1 MVQKTDFPFRF
12 IIFQH
17 KQTPFSRKWLDQTK
31 NVFFIQPP
39 SEARWF
45 TFWDRRSAEA
55 HTGHISSRVFLGQ
68 VALYVG
74 IFGRNS
80 EGREFWP
87 SRTE

>member
-31 NVFFIQPP
+31 NGFFIQPP

-55 HTGHISSRVFLGQ
+55 PIGRVRSRVLNSK
-68 VALYVG
+68 VAPNVG
-74 IFGRNS
+74 IFG
-80 EGREFWP
+80 
-87 SRTE
+87 